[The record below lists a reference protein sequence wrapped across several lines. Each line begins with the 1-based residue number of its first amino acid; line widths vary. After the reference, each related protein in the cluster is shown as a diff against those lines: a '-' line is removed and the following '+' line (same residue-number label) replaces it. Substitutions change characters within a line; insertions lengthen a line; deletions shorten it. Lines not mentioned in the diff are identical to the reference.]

1 MSFDFSPK
9 LRELAAKAEEHAAL
23 RFQAIEQVSLENTS
37 RVLAAFADV
46 TGLSQEESNSSNC
59 ITTTCV
65 QLRVGWIL
73 TGYRNRCRWVSTTV
87 TTYMQRVGMN
97 TCVTVLV

>member
-37 RVLAAFADV
+37 RVLAAFA
-46 TGLSQEESNSSNC
+46 GH
-59 ITTTCV
+59 
-65 QLRVGWIL
+65 RVSDTYFRET
-73 TGYRNRCRWVSTTV
+73 TGYGYDDQGRDKLEEIYAQVF
-87 TTYMQRVGMN
+87 
-97 TCVTVLV
+97 